1 MEEYKVEPYC
11 MPADIYTNNDM
22 KGRGGWTWYTGSA
35 SWYYLIGIEEILGFN
50 IVNNNIIL
58 KPCISK
64 EWKEYSIQYK
74 YNESVY
80 NIKIKNPNEKETG
93 ISKIY
98 LDGIEIENKI
108 KLDGSAKV
116 YNIEAIM

>member
-1 MEEYKVEPYC
+1 